1 MPVTFRIHHRSTFS
15 TPLPQVSV
23 VVTDKMWVDGKMVQE
38 TRYESE
44 KEIDA
49 PQEEEGEDTPEWDME
64 EEEASW
70 MGRGLCA
77 GSISWQGCAGTLLL

>member
-1 MPVTFRIHHRSTFS
+1 
-15 TPLPQVSV
+15 

-70 MGRGLCA
+70 LGPGRVQAAHFVAGLCGLIVA
-77 GSISWQGCAGTLLL
+77 VGATR

>member
-1 MPVTFRIHHRSTFS
+1 
-15 TPLPQVSV
+15 
-23 VVTDKMWVDGKMVQE
+23 MWVDGKMVQE

-70 MGRGLCA
+70 SNGWTCGLGPGRVQAAHFVAGLCGLIVA
-77 GSISWQGCAGTLLL
+77 VGATR

>member
-1 MPVTFRIHHRSTFS
+1 MSTS
-15 TPLPQVSV
+15 LTVCLLQVSV

-64 EEEASW
+64 EEEVRT
-70 MGRGLCA
+70 GRGHSTGGHVVPMAALPPW
-77 GSISWQGCAGTLLL
+77 I